1 MNPTKT
7 ILPFLM
13 AFNSMEMAHGGKDR
27 KNPYHYTH
35 YTNRQIS
42 ITERKRK
49 RIQQKYSRR
58 RNRK

>member
-7 ILPFLM
+7 ILLT
-13 AFNSMEMAHGGKDR
+13 AFNLMEGSHGESDR
-27 KNPYHYTH
+27 KSPYHYTH